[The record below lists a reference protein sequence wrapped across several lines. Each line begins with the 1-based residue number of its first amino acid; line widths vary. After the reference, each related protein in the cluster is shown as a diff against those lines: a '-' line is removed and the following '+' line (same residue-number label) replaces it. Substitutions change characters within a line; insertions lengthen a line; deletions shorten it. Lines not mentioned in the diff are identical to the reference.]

1 MPSIERWTFAAEPGF
16 DLCAEMGSWVP
27 DVERLGERA
36 CVRTDLFRES
46 VVDGLDRA
54 AAQPEVAP
62 QDPLRT
68 HRDDRGIRQKD
79 PADRGSPRHG
89 AMPRSWPSHAMEV
102 GVDEPGRELW
112 LLSMNVV
119 VPALMVF
126 CGAKIFRIADGTIVE
141 R

>member
-1 MPSIERWTFAAEPGF
+1 
-16 DLCAEMGSWVP
+16 
-27 DVERLGERA
+27 
-36 CVRTDLFRES
+36 

-54 AAQPEVAP
+54 AAQQEVAP

-79 PADRGSPRHG
+79 PQIGGVRVRGDAAQLALPR
-89 AMPRSWPSHAMEV
+89 MEV

-126 CGAKIFRIADGTIVE
+126 CGVNIFRIADGTIVE